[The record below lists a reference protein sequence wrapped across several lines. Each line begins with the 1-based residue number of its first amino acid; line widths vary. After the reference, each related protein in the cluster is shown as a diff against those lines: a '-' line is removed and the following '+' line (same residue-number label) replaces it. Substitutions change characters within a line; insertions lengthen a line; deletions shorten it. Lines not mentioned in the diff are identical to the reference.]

1 MNSRRFIFAVIRS
14 PRRRGPATCLEFEAE
29 SSRGLEIDE
38 EFEPVYLFDRQV
50 GRTGAFKN
58 TTGVNNA
65 FVIALTENRSIANQ
79 AAGFDE
85 LADFVE
91 RRDAMTRGK
100 RDKLL
105 APTGEERVGADE
117 KRISPLLDNR
127 RKDLIEVVF
136 SDRIQ
141 DTEL

>member
-1 MNSRRFIFAVIRS
+1 M
-14 PRRRGPATCLEFEAE
+14 
-29 SSRGLEIDE
+29 
-38 EFEPVYLFDRQV
+38 FDRQV
-50 GRTGAFKN
+50 GRTDAFKN
-58 TTGVNNA
+58 TTGVNTA

-79 AAGFDE
+79 AARFDE

-117 KRISPLLDNR
+117 KRISPLLDNS